1 MHTLLSSS
9 NPTERE
15 RESEERERES
25 EFAFRATKHS
35 CSILEFG
42 KAIYKFNAYE
52 WAMHFYGT
60 LIGWDKP
67 YDIKRKHAWQACFC

>member
-15 RESEERERES
+15 RERGERERES

-52 WAMHFYGT
+52 
-60 LIGWDKP
+60 
-67 YDIKRKHAWQACFC
+67 

>member
-9 NPTERE
+9 YPTEGERE
-15 RESEERERES
+15 RVSLL
-25 EFAFRATKHS
+25 FAPLS
-35 CSILEFG
+35 LEFG